1 MITWL
6 SSTLPA
12 SEPVCHCE
20 SRDKP
25 IDTQTSPAA
34 GPSGSSPAAG
44 PSGSSPAAG
53 PSGSSPAAGT
63 SGNSP
68 AAGPSGSSPAAGP
81 SNKRPPADIGSGLAD
96 KRALQFGPATQMG
109 MGLDPRCNDN
119 DKLELQHLAAATPA
133 GTSQVAIKRHV
144 AVTLATWDAV
154 WGEYL
159 HPKWAEQRMR
169 LHGAQ
174 ETVLERYFKKDVMP
188 FVCILCA
195 MQLEEEAAI
204 VPQQWWGTRKQLVVF
219 IGNAGIGTRAW
230 SKRFEAPV
238 RGLMWCP
245 KLDQDT
251 PGDIGRWVDR
261 DCNAALNLQRIG

>member
-12 SEPVCHCE
+12 REPVCHCE

-44 PSGSSPAAG
+44 PS
-53 PSGSSPAAGT
+53 
-63 SGNSP
+63 
-68 AAGPSGSSPAAGP
+68 
-81 SNKRPPADIGSGLAD
+81 NKRPPADIGSGLAD
-96 KRALQFGPATQMG
+96 KPALQFDPDTQMG
-109 MGLDPRCNDN
+109 MGLDPGAIQAVSATLGRCNDN

-133 GTSQVAIKRHV
+133 GTSQVTIKRHV

-169 LHGAQ
+169 LDGAQ
-174 ETVLERYFKKDVMP
+174 EKALERYFKK
-188 FVCILCA
+188 
-195 MQLEEEAAI
+195 LEEEAAI
-204 VPQQWWGTRKQLVVF
+204 VPQQWWGTRKQPVVF
-219 IGNAGIGTRAW
+219 FGNAGIGTRAW

-261 DCNAALNLQRIG
+261 DCNAALNLQRAGGSKWRPLELCRWQHRGAAPATGKEYPALGFKKL